1 MRLGDLS
8 SIYGTSESPTFW
20 TPDVDLFGPIA
31 PPATAA
37 LHGPPLGAS
46 AFVASAPPPLVGEV
60 TVVERIAVLIVS
72 ICIVDLVA
80 ILVFLEDLLVIWLL
94 KF

>member
-1 MRLGDLS
+1 
-8 SIYGTSESPTFW
+8 
-20 TPDVDLFGPIA
+20 
-31 PPATAA
+31 
-37 LHGPPLGAS
+37 
-46 AFVASAPPPLVGEV
+46 
-60 TVVERIAVLIVS
+60 VERIAVLIVS

>member
-1 MRLGDLS
+1 VQAPS
-8 SIYGTSESPTFW
+8 S
-20 TPDVDLFGPIA
+20 
-31 PPATAA
+31 
-37 LHGPPLGAS
+37 PL
-46 AFVASAPPPLVGEV
+46 PPLVGEV

-72 ICIVDLVA
+72 IGIVDLVA